1 MAMRK
6 PVPSNVSHLTRWLAD
21 NQKSVVAVVAL
32 FAVILPGSIL
42 PSMGWRIG
50 FDLLGFPLPAA
61 FDSRP
66 SRFVLLFFLAA
77 FALIALAAGLKLLES
92 RTVAGWSP
100 APGRIIRSKE
110 GYRTIHRLEG
120 MPEDRKIADIAYE
133 YTLVDASGQ
142 PQTFTG
148 NRIGVAEQIAAEEV
162 AGLLARYPVG
172 ASVTIYHD
180 TENPMRAVL
189 ELEADEGRK
198 TIIGLAWLF
207 VVFAAIALPVMWF
220 VTNGDALLR
229 NHTPN
234 KWAWGAGLLA
244 FGAFILLSVFA
255 RLWRDNRAIANWP
268 SVEGRIVSSVIEAFD
283 GGIRRRR
290 VLAPTEI
297 VSSWTPT
304 IDYTFTVAGRE
315 YVSRNLRRGTR
326 VGGSEK
332 WAQAIA
338 ERYPAGAKVRV
349 LYDPANPE
357 DCCLETG
364 LGLTW
369 SIPVVG
375 LLLAI
380 GAVLAL
386 TKAF

>member
-1 MAMRK
+1 MAM
-6 PVPSNVSHLTRWLAD
+6 LTTGPGNASRLARWLAD

-32 FAVILPGSIL
+32 FVVILPGWVL
-42 PSMGWRIG
+42 PSWGWWIG
-50 FDLLGFPLPAA
+50 FDLFSFPLPAA

-66 SRFVLLFFLAA
+66 SRLVLLFFLAA
-77 FALIALAAGLKLLES
+77 FGLIALALGLKLLES
-92 RTVAGWSP
+92 RAVARWSP
-100 APGRIIRSKE
+100 APGRIIRSRE

-133 YTLVDASGQ
+133 YTLVDASGE
-142 PQTFTG
+142 PRTFTG
-148 NRIGVAEQIAAEEV
+148 ERISVAEQIAEEEV
-162 AGLLARYPVG
+162 PGLLARYPVG
-172 ASVTIYHD
+172 ASVTIHHD
-180 TENPMRAVL
+180 RENPMRAVL
-189 ELEADEGRK
+189 ELESGEGRK
-198 TIIGLAWLF
+198 TIEGLAWLF

-229 NHTPN
+229 AHAPN

-244 FGAFILLSVFA
+244 LGAFILLSVFA
-255 RLWRDNRAIANWP
+255 RLWRDNRAIASWP

-304 IDYTFTVAGRE
+304 IDYAFTVAGRE

-326 VGGSEK
+326 VGGNER

-338 ERYPAGAKVRV
+338 KRYPAGATVRV

-375 LLLAI
+375 LVLAI